1 MRLRGQKGTLGPCT
15 FHWIS
20 GVEGLCIIS
29 CSTLSWAPSA
39 LCRPFLSL
47 VFSHFSDN
55 ALSPHLS
62 PHKTLPHPALCP
74 LVVSAEDL
82 VVTGWSQGR
91 EHRELLPSP
100 PLPLTC
106 TPPASLLTPAPIP
119 ALQQLPFLLH
129 PFAEQV
135 SSS

>member
-1 MRLRGQKGTLGPCT
+1 MRLRSQKGALGPCT
-15 FHWIS
+15 FQWIP
-20 GVEGLCIIS
+20 GVEGTVS

-39 LCRPFLSL
+39 FCRPLLSL
-47 VFSHFSDN
+47 VSSHFSNN

-62 PHKTLPHPALCP
+62 PHKNLPHPALCP

-82 VVTGWSQGR
+82 VVTGKGAQK
-91 EHRELLPSP
+91 LLPSP

-106 TPPASLLTPAPIP
+106 TPPASLLTLAPVS
-119 ALQQLPFLLH
+119 ALQQLQFLLH